1 MNNQIFNTM
10 MQNSPLGN
18 MQQLATQY
26 KQFRNTFQG
35 DPRQAVQKMLNSG
48 QITQAQIDQAQSMAT
63 QLQALFK

>member
-1 MNNQIFNTM
+1 MNNQIFNAM

-18 MQQLATQY
+18 IQQLANQY

-35 DPRQAVQKMLNSG
+35 DPRQAVQKMLDSG

-63 QLQALFK
+63 QLRAFFK